1 MKKSLILLL
10 ALLMLSGCGNSAGT
24 TPNTDSSAP
33 SSSQTDDTQS
43 NDCAASESSD
53 DSTASESSDDST
65 ASESSDDSAE
75 TFQLT
80 FTAKDLDGNEV
91 DQSVFAN
98 AKLTMMNIWATFCG
112 PCINEMPE
120 LGELAAEG
128 GTDYQII
135 GVCADLNGTEDM
147 LEDAKEI
154 VSQTKANYL
163 HLQPSEDLYP
173 VLTASSSVPVTFFFD
188 SEGKLVGKGILG
200 AQKKDTWSQVI
211 SERLEMVKADETT
224 SAEDST
230 NDAA

>member
-43 NDCAASESSD
+43 NDSA
-53 DSTASESSDDST
+53 ASESSDDST

-128 GTDYQII
+128 GTNYQII

-163 HLQPSEDLYP
+163 PLQPSEDMYP
-173 VLTASSSVPVTFFFD
+173 GLTA
-188 SEGKLVGKGILG
+188 
-200 AQKKDTWSQVI
+200 
-211 SERLEMVKADETT
+211 
-224 SAEDST
+224 
-230 NDAA
+230 

>member
-33 SSSQTDDTQS
+33 SSSQTDDAQS
-43 NDCAASESSD
+43 NDSA
-53 DSTASESSDDST
+53 

-91 DQSVFAN
+91 NQSVFAN

>member
-33 SSSQTDDTQS
+33 SSNQTDDTQS
-43 NDCAASESSD
+43 NDSA
-53 DSTASESSDDST
+53 

>member
-1 MKKSLILLL
+1 MCIRDSD
-10 ALLMLSGCGNSAGT
+10 SA
-24 TPNTDSSAP
+24 
-33 SSSQTDDTQS
+33 
-43 NDCAASESSD
+43 
-53 DSTASESSDDST
+53 

-135 GVCADLNGTEDM
+135 GVCADLN
-147 LEDAKEI
+147 LSLI
-154 VSQTKANYL
+154 
-163 HLQPSEDLYP
+163 H
-173 VLTASSSVPVTFFFD
+173 
-188 SEGKLVGKGILG
+188 I
-200 AQKKDTWSQVI
+200 
-211 SERLEMVKADETT
+211 
-224 SAEDST
+224 
-230 NDAA
+230 

>member
-10 ALLMLSGCGNSAGT
+10 ALLMLSGCGNSAGI

-33 SSSQTDDTQS
+33 SSSQTDDAQS
-43 NDCAASESSD
+43 NDSA
-53 DSTASESSDDST
+53 

>member
-33 SSSQTDDTQS
+33 SSNQTDDTQS
-43 NDCAASESSD
+43 NDSA
-53 DSTASESSDDST
+53 

-163 HLQPSEDLYP
+163 HLQPAEDLYP

-200 AQKKDTWSQVI
+200 AQDKDTWLQVI

>member
-33 SSSQTDDTQS
+33 SSSQTDDAQS
-43 NDCAASESSD
+43 N
-53 DSTASESSDDST
+53 DST

-120 LGELAAEG
+120 LGELATEG

-163 HLQPSEDLYP
+163 HLQPAEDLYP

-200 AQKKDTWSQVI
+200 AQDKDTWSQVI

>member
-33 SSSQTDDTQS
+33 SSSQTDDAQS
-43 NDCAASESSD
+43 NDSA
-53 DSTASESSDDST
+53 

>member
-24 TPNTDSSAP
+24 TPNTDAP
-33 SSSQTDDTQS
+33 APGSSQTDDTQS
-43 NDCAASESSD
+43 SGSADSSGDSEQSSG
-53 DSTASESSDDST
+53 
-65 ASESSDDSAE
+65 DSAE

-80 FTAKDLDGNEV
+80 FTANDLDGNAV

-135 GVCADLNGTEDM
+135 GVCTDLNGTADM

-163 HLQPSEDLYP
+163 HLQPSESLYP

-188 SEGKLVGKGILG
+188 SEGKLVGKGIVG
-200 AQKKDTWSQVI
+200 ARDKESWSKVI
-211 SERLEMVKADETT
+211 AERLEMVKDSGTSDETAP
-224 SAEDST
+224 AEDSA

>member
-43 NDCAASESSD
+43 NDSA
-53 DSTASESSDDST
+53 
-65 ASESSDDSAE
+65 ESSDDSAE

-163 HLQPSEDLYP
+163 HLQPAEDLYP

-200 AQKKDTWSQVI
+200 AQDKDTWSQVI

>member
-10 ALLMLSGCGNSAGT
+10 ALLLLSGCGNSAGT

-43 NDCAASESSD
+43 NDSA
-53 DSTASESSDDST
+53 
-65 ASESSDDSAE
+65 ESSDDSAE

-200 AQKKDTWSQVI
+200 AQDKDTWSQVI

>member
-33 SSSQTDDTQS
+33 SSSQTDDAQS
-43 NDCAASESSD
+43 NDSA
-53 DSTASESSDDST
+53 

-163 HLQPSEDLYP
+163 HLQPTEDLYP

-200 AQKKDTWSQVI
+200 AQDKDTWSQVI
-211 SERLEMVKADETT
+211 SERLEMVKADEIT

>member
-33 SSSQTDDTQS
+33 SSNQTDDTQS
-43 NDCAASESSD
+43 NDSA
-53 DSTASESSDDST
+53 

-163 HLQPSEDLYP
+163 HLQPTEDLYP

-200 AQKKDTWSQVI
+200 AQDKDTWSQVI

>member
-128 GTDYQII
+128 GTNYQII

-224 SAEDST
+224 SAEDNT

>member
-33 SSSQTDDTQS
+33 SSNQTDDTQS
-43 NDCAASESSD
+43 NDSAASESSD
-53 DSTASESSDDST
+53 G
-65 ASESSDDSAE
+65 SAE

-163 HLQPSEDLYP
+163 HLQPAEDLP
-173 VLTASSSVPVTFFFD
+173 P
-188 SEGKLVGKGILG
+188 G
-200 AQKKDTWSQVI
+200 
-211 SERLEMVKADETT
+211 
-224 SAEDST
+224 SAEAQGLFRII
-230 NDAA
+230 AAHCVGHN

>member
-33 SSSQTDDTQS
+33 SSNQTDDTQS
-43 NDCAASESSD
+43 NDSA
-53 DSTASESSDDST
+53 

-211 SERLEMVKADETT
+211 SERLEMVKANETT

>member
-10 ALLMLSGCGNSAGT
+10 ALLMLSGCGNSVGT

-43 NDCAASESSD
+43 NDSA
-53 DSTASESSDDST
+53 
-65 ASESSDDSAE
+65 ESSDDSAE

-128 GTDYQII
+128 GTNYQII

-211 SERLEMVKADETT
+211 SERLEMIKADETT

>member
-43 NDCAASESSD
+43 NDSA
-53 DSTASESSDDST
+53 

-200 AQKKDTWSQVI
+200 AQDKDTWSQII

>member
-33 SSSQTDDTQS
+33 SSSQTDDAQS
-43 NDCAASESSD
+43 NDSA
-53 DSTASESSDDST
+53 

-91 DQSVFAN
+91 NQSVFAN

-135 GVCADLNGTEDM
+135 GVCADLSGTEDM
-147 LEDAKEI
+147 LKDAKEI

-211 SERLEMVKADETT
+211 SERVEMVKAADSDKADAADETT
-224 SAEDST
+224 PTEDST

>member
-43 NDCAASESSD
+43 N
-53 DSTASESSDDST
+53 DST

>member
-10 ALLMLSGCGNSAGT
+10 ALLMLSGCGNSADT

-33 SSSQTDDTQS
+33 SSSQTDDAQS
-43 NDCAASESSD
+43 NDSA
-53 DSTASESSDDST
+53 

-135 GVCADLNGTEDM
+135 GVCADLNGTGDM

-200 AQKKDTWSQVI
+200 AQDKDTWSQVI

>member
-33 SSSQTDDTQS
+33 SSSQTDDAQS
-43 NDCAASESSD
+43 NDSA
-53 DSTASESSDDST
+53 

-188 SEGKLVGKGILG
+188 GEGKLVGKGILG

-211 SERLEMVKADETT
+211 SERLEMVKTADSDKADAADETT
-224 SAEDST
+224 PAEDST

>member
-43 NDCAASESSD
+43 NDSA
-53 DSTASESSDDST
+53 

-128 GTDYQII
+128 GTNYQII

-211 SERLEMVKADETT
+211 SERLEMIKADETT

>member
-43 NDCAASESSD
+43 NDSA
-53 DSTASESSDDST
+53 

>member
-33 SSSQTDDTQS
+33 SSNQTDDTQS
-43 NDCAASESSD
+43 NDSA
-53 DSTASESSDDST
+53 

-200 AQKKDTWSQVI
+200 AQDKDTWSQVI

>member
-33 SSSQTDDTQS
+33 SSSQTDDAQS
-43 NDCAASESSD
+43 NGSA
-53 DSTASESSDDST
+53 

-211 SERLEMVKADETT
+211 SERLEMVKTADSDKADAADETT
-224 SAEDST
+224 PAEDST

>member
-43 NDCAASESSD
+43 NDSA
-53 DSTASESSDDST
+53 ASESSDDST

-128 GTDYQII
+128 GTNYQII

-224 SAEDST
+224 SAENST

>member
-33 SSSQTDDTQS
+33 SSSQTDDAQS
-43 NDCAASESSD
+43 NDSA
-53 DSTASESSDDST
+53 

-163 HLQPSEDLYP
+163 HLQPAEDLYP

-200 AQKKDTWSQVI
+200 AQDKDTWSQVI
-211 SERLEMVKADETT
+211 SERLEIVKADETT
-224 SAEDST
+224 SAEAST

>member
-33 SSSQTDDTQS
+33 SSNQTDDTQS
-43 NDCAASESSD
+43 NDSA
-53 DSTASESSDDST
+53 

-147 LEDAKEI
+147 LEDAKEN

>member
-43 NDCAASESSD
+43 NDSA
-53 DSTASESSDDST
+53 
-65 ASESSDDSAE
+65 ESSDDSAE

-211 SERLEMVKADETT
+211 SERLEMVKANETT

>member
-33 SSSQTDDTQS
+33 SSNQTDDTQS
-43 NDCAASESSD
+43 Y
-53 DSTASESSDDST
+53 DSA

-163 HLQPSEDLYP
+163 HLQPAEDLYP

-200 AQKKDTWSQVI
+200 AQDKDTWSQVI

>member
-33 SSSQTDDTQS
+33 SSNQTDDTQS
-43 NDCAASESSD
+43 NDSAASESSD
-53 DSTASESSDDST
+53 G
-65 ASESSDDSAE
+65 SAE

-163 HLQPSEDLYP
+163 HLQPAEDLYP

-200 AQKKDTWSQVI
+200 AQDKDTWSQVI

>member
-43 NDCAASESSD
+43 NDSA
-53 DSTASESSDDST
+53 

-120 LGELAAEG
+120 LGELAAKG

-163 HLQPSEDLYP
+163 HLQPAEDLYP

-200 AQKKDTWSQVI
+200 AQDKDTWSQVI

>member
-43 NDCAASESSD
+43 NDSA
-53 DSTASESSDDST
+53 
-65 ASESSDDSAE
+65 ESSDDSAE

-188 SEGKLVGKGILG
+188 SEGKVVGNGLLG
-200 AQKKDTWSQVI
+200 AQDKETWAQVLE
-211 SERLEMVKADETT
+211 ERLEMVEAG
-224 SAEDST
+224 AEVQSDG
-230 NDAA
+230 AA

>member
-43 NDCAASESSD
+43 NDSAESSG
-53 DSTASESSDDST
+53 
-65 ASESSDDSAE
+65 DSAE

>member
-43 NDCAASESSD
+43 NDSAASESSD
-53 DSTASESSDDST
+53 G
-65 ASESSDDSAE
+65 SAE

-163 HLQPSEDLYP
+163 HLQPAEDLYP

-200 AQKKDTWSQVI
+200 AQDKDTWSQVI
-211 SERLEMVKADETT
+211 SERLEMVKAADSDKADAADETT
-224 SAEDST
+224 PAEDST

>member
-33 SSSQTDDTQS
+33 SSSQTDDAQS
-43 NDCAASESSD
+43 NDSA
-53 DSTASESSDDST
+53 

-163 HLQPSEDLYP
+163 HLQPTEDLYP

-200 AQKKDTWSQVI
+200 AQDKDTWSQVI

>member
-43 NDCAASESSD
+43 NDSA
-53 DSTASESSDDST
+53 
-65 ASESSDDSAE
+65 ESSDDSAE

-128 GTDYQII
+128 GTNYQII